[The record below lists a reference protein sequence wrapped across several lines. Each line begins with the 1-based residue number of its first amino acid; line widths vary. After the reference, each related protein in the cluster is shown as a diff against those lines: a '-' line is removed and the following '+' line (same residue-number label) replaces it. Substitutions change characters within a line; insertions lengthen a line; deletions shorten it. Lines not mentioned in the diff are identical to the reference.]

1 VANDADAFPDD
12 PAELKRIIAQRDAV
26 IAERDRQIVQMQ
38 ARHKAEMLAILRR
51 CYGPRSETFD
61 PTQLL
66 LFGLAVAEEI
76 PVDAKVIEAE
86 SGEKLTTRRINHHK
100 HGRQKLPE
108 HLPRI
113 EITHDLTS
121 EQKKCPCCDQMRTC
135 IGSEVNEQLEFV
147 PASFKVLRHVRLK
160 YACNACSKSC
170 NKCDCKAHVEIATKP
185 AQPIEKGLPG
195 PGLLAHVI
203 VSKLGDHLPLYRL
216 EGIFDRA
223 GVSIARSTMCAWML
237 AASKLVEPLVRLMRD
252 RVKQSKVI
260 HTDDTTVKVQD
271 ANLKGRCRTGRVW
284 CYLGDESNPYDV
296 FDFTPDRKREHPQKF
311 LDDFHG
317 YLQADAYG
325 GYDGIFVKGDV
336 IEVACWAHARR
347 KFFEAKETDGRRA
360 HAMLR
365 MIGRLYRIER
375 AIKSRIEKRLKV
387 TPDEAKAQ
395 PAWPR
400 DQQHE
405 FVRVIRQKRSA
416 AMLMKIKTWLDAE
429 KPIVLPRSPMGEA
442 ITYALNQWDAL
453 CRYTEQGYLN
463 IDNNAAE
470 RALKRVAIGRK
481 NWLFAGHDDAGRS
494 HAKLYT
500 LIASAQRHGL
510 DPHAYLRSVL
520 AKIGQTKG
528 SELDQFLPEK
538 WKAEATAETLPHV
551 T

>member
-1 VANDADAFPDD
+1 MADGADELPDD
-12 PAELKRIIAQRDAV
+12 PAELKRIIARIKREAAEQLEAQRLHLEAK
-26 IAERDRQIVQMQ
+26 
-38 ARHKAEMLAILRR
+38 HKAVVAALLRKF
-51 CYGPRSETFD
+51 YGPRSESFD

-66 LFGLAVAEEI
+66 LFGLAVAEQI
-76 PVDAKVIEAE
+76 PVDEKAVEAE
-86 SGEKLTTRRINHHK
+86 SGEKLATRRINHHK
-100 HGRQKLPE
+100 HGRAKLPE

-113 EITHDLTS
+113 EIEHDLTDA
-121 EQKKCPCCDQMRTC
+121 QKKCPCCGVERVR
-135 IGSEVNEQLEFV
+135 IGSEVSEQLEFV
-147 PASFKVLRHVRLK
+147 PASFKVLKHVRFK
-160 YACNACSKSC
+160 YACSTCPKSC
-170 NKCDCKAHVEIATKP
+170 DKCDCKAHIDIATKP

-237 AASKLVEPLVRLMRD
+237 AASRLVEPLVKLMRD
-252 RVKQSKVI
+252 RVRQSRVI

-296 FDFTPDRKREHPQKF
+296 YDFTPDRKREHPQRF
-311 LDDFHG
+311 LSEFKG

-325 GYDGIFVKGDV
+325 GYDGIFVRGDV

-347 KFFEAKETDGRRA
+347 KFFDAQDTDRVRA
-360 HAMLR
+360 TQMLELIR
-365 MIGRLYRIER
+365 QLYAIE
-375 AIKSRIEKRLKV
+375 
-387 TPDEAKAQ
+387 DEAKPLDHSARRELRQ
-395 PAWPR
+395 QQARPIL
-400 DQQHE
+400 DQ
-405 FVRVIRQKRSA
+405 IR
-416 AMLMKIKTWLDAE
+416 TWLDTQ

-442 ITYALNQWDAL
+442 ITYVLNQWDAL

-494 HAKLYT
+494 HATLYT
-500 LIASAQRHGL
+500 LIASAQRHGI

-520 AKIGQTKG
+520 AKIATTPISQ
-528 SELDQFLPEK
+528 LDQFLPEK
-538 WKAEATAETLPHV
+538 WKAEDAPKPKAHS
-551 T
+551 

>member
-1 VANDADAFPDD
+1 MSDGIDQLPDD
-12 PAELKRIIAQRDAV
+12 PVELKRIIAQIKREA
-26 IAERDRQIVQMQ
+26 AEQLEAQRLRLE
-38 ARHKAEMLAILRR
+38 AEHKAEVAAILRR
-51 CYGPRSETFD
+51 FYGPRSESFD

-66 LFGLAVAEEI
+66 LFGLAVAEQI
-76 PVDAKVIEAE
+76 PVDAKVVEAE
-86 SGEKLTTRRINHHK
+86 SGEKLTTRRVNHHK
-100 HGRQKLPE
+100 HGRAKLPE

-113 EITHDLTS
+113 EVEHDLTG
-121 EQKKCPCCDQMRTC
+121 EAKKCPCCGVERAR
-135 IGSEVNEQLEFV
+135 IGSEVSEQLEFV
-147 PASFKVLRHVRLK
+147 PASFKVLKHVRFK

-170 NKCDCKAHVEIATKP
+170 ATCDCKSHIEIATKP

-223 GVSIARSTMCAWML
+223 GVSIARSTLCAWMM
-237 AASKLVEPLVRLMRD
+237 SCNQLVEPLVKLMRD
-252 RVKQSKVI
+252 RVKQSRMI

-296 FDFTPDRKREHPQKF
+296 YDFTPNRKREHPQRF
-311 LDDFHG
+311 LSEFKG

-325 GYDGIFVKGDV
+325 GLDGIYLSGDV
-336 IEVACWAHARR
+336 VEVACWAHARR
-347 KFFEAKETDGRRA
+347 KFFDARDTDKARA
-360 HAMLR
+360 TQMLELIR
-365 MIGRLYRIER
+365 QLYAVE
-375 AIKSRIEKRLKV
+375 
-387 TPDEAKAQ
+387 DEAKGHRPEPLAHD
-395 PAWPR
+395 AR
-400 DQQHE
+400 RELRQQKSRPIL
-405 FVRVIRQKRSA
+405 VQ
-416 AMLMKIKTWLDAE
+416 IKTWIDRE
-429 KPIVLPRSPMGEA
+429 MPIVLPRSPMGEA

-453 CRYTEQGYLN
+453 CRYAEQGYLN

-494 HAKLYT
+494 HATLYT
-500 LIASAQRHGL
+500 LIASAQRHGI

-520 AKIGQTKG
+520 AKIATTPM

-538 WKAEATAETLPHV
+538 WKAEDHVRSTPSPTPSAASPAASPPLPA
-551 T
+551 

>member
-1 VANDADAFPDD
+1 VSDGIDQLPDD
-12 PAELKRIIAQRDAV
+12 PAELKRMIAQRDAV
-26 IAERDRQIVQMQ
+26 IAERDRHIVEME
-38 ARHKAEMLAILRR
+38 ARHRAEVQAILRR
-51 CYGPRSETFD
+51 FYGPRSESFD

-66 LFGLAVAEEI
+66 LFGLAVAEQI
-76 PVDAKVIEAE
+76 PVDEKVVEAE

-100 HGRQKLPE
+100 HGRAKLPE
-108 HLPRI
+108 HLPRVEI
-113 EITHDLTS
+113 EHDLTDA
-121 EQKKCPCCDQMRTC
+121 QKKCPCCGVERAR
-135 IGSEVNEQLEFV
+135 IGSEVSEQLEFV
-147 PASFKVLRHVRLK
+147 PASFKVLKHVRFK
-160 YACNACSKSC
+160 YACNTCPKSC
-170 NKCDCKAHVEIATKP
+170 NKCDCASHIEIATKP

-223 GVSIARSTMCAWML
+223 GVPIARSTMCAWML
-237 AASKLVEPLVRLMRD
+237 ACSQLVEPLVKLMRE
-252 RVKQSKVI
+252 RVRLSRVI

-296 FDFTPDRKREHPQKF
+296 YDFTPNRKREHPQRF
-311 LDDFHG
+311 LSEFKG

-325 GYDGIFVKGDV
+325 GFDGIYVKGDV

-347 KFFEAKETDGRRA
+347 KFFDAQDTDKARA
-360 HAMLR
+360 TQMLELIR
-365 MIGRLYRIER
+365 QLYAIE
-375 AIKSRIEKRLKV
+375 
-387 TPDEAKAQ
+387 DEAEGHTPEPLDHDARRDLRQQKAR
-395 PAWPR
+395 PIL
-400 DQQHE
+400 DQ
-405 FVRVIRQKRSA
+405 
-416 AMLMKIKTWLDAE
+416 IKTWLDRE

-442 ITYALNQWDAL
+442 ITYALNQWAAL
-453 CRYTEQGYLN
+453 CRYVEQGYLN

-494 HAKLYT
+494 HATLYT

-520 AKIGQTKG
+520 AKIATTPM
-528 SELDQFLPEK
+528 SELDQLLPEK
-538 WKAEATAETLPHV
+538 WKAEDAESRQINQVSHPPNAGARPA
-551 T
+551 